1 MATPPNAIVFGTG
14 HMKIQSM
21 IKAGFVLNL
30 FGVVLVDHFILRKRS
45 AVAGSAALRGSALIA
60 WLGGVVTYHV
70 LANLYPELGATLPA
84 LILAGLL
91 QLVLGRIVTVG
102 RETAQA

>member
-1 MATPPNAIVFGTG
+1 MTTFRQALDIQRQDDHRYYHHHRINQTLHFVSAISFLVAYAWLL
-14 HMKIQSM
+14 IDP
-21 IKAGFVLNL
+21 
-30 FGVVLVDHFILRKRS
+30 VV
-45 AVAGSAALRGSALIA
+45 SALIA